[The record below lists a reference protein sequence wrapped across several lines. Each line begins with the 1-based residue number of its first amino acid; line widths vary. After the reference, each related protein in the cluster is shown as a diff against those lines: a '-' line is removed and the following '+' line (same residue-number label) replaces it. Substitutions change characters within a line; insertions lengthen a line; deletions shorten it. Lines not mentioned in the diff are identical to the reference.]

1 MKNEAHRIN
10 VLEERLNRQIERG
23 NLFAHTNS
31 SVHATRMNEIESFLY
46 GTIDLLIQEGVL
58 SEKNIQERVKQLQ
71 EEMQLKNETV
81 HAGVA
86 LRIDPKEQPEEKKEP
101 INCTERIHLC
111 KAVCCQLNFA
121 LNTEEIESGKVK
133 WDMGRP
139 YFIRQ
144 EKDCY
149 CTHNNKDKGC
159 EIYEDRPKV
168 CKDYTCKDDERIWTN
183 FEKMELNEAWISENI
198 QEHKLRFA
206 GAQMFPNQETV
217 NKMKVKE

>member
-1 MKNEAHRIN
+1 MKDETYHIN

-23 NLFAHTNS
+23 NLFAHTS
-31 SVHATRMNEIESFLY
+31 SSIHATRMNEIESFLY

-58 SEKNIQERVKQLQ
+58 SEKTIQERVKQLQ
-71 EEMQLKNETV
+71 EEMQLRNETIN
-81 HAGVA
+81 AGVA
-86 LRIDPKEQPEEKKEP
+86 LRIDANNQTEEKKET
-101 INCTERIHLC
+101 INCAERIHLC

-149 CTHNNKDKGC
+149 CFWSKCC
-159 EIYEDRPKV
+159 EESTSPDSRKS
-168 CKDYTCKDDERIWTN
+168 RW
-183 FEKMELNEAWISENI
+183 WIC
-198 QEHKLRFA
+198 
-206 GAQMFPNQETV
+206 
-217 NKMKVKE
+217 